1 MNDAADL
8 TRYNIQAEKFN
19 VALADNTAKTICVI
33 PTGRRCVGC
42 VIAKFIGESDATI
55 DSLNWAV
62 NSGSLVITPQIYSNL
77 SGNAEVLA
85 LFAR

>member
-19 VALADNTAKTICVI
+19 VALADNTAATICVI
-33 PTGRRCVGC
+33 PTGKTCLGC
-42 VIAKFIGESDATI
+42 VVVRFIGADDCTI
-55 DSLNWAV
+55 ESLNWSVA
-62 NSGSLVITPQIYSNL
+62 SGSLVVTPQMTSNK
-77 SGNAEVLA
+77 SGNGEVLA